1 MHNDVKFQESFNN
14 KIIRNEILRNINSIQ
29 DLFRLML
36 TSTNNKQLITR
47 SLDILDFTL
56 DFSHPESKLLI
67 PILKYINR
75 FHSVT
80 LYHPTDESL
89 NLIENVDILEIHRS
103 KIQHS
108 NTINH
113 LSNIIRNRL
122 IIDKMFSKG
131 IICNTKPLMKFNN
144 SPQWS
149 CVTLDDGFNIE
160 THNITSITNRIT
172 LIESFEY
179 TESDSI
185 DKFIRTKI
193 FSNLKE
199 INLRWQNKLN
209 LDNEMLKHL
218 AEGSECGIEILKLSR
233 WRKNITDEG
242 LIHFKDTVKVLW
254 LRDMSRYRITGKSI
268 SEFSQ
273 LEELKIRRCHAIQT
287 EDIERL
293 CRGGK
298 LKSFNLDRF
307 RECQS
312 YDSFSNL
319 QYFRVM
325 THAFNQISELPPA
338 GKRFITHLYI
348 NKFDV
353 EENYFSD
360 FSNLQVF
367 DVNPNCRCWS
377 TSKLITNIF
386 SNRNPN
392 IGPLEHLT
400 IFDTNIDDETLQY
413 LIGTRSIKI
422 FVNHNITSKG
432 ISFLDGIERIEL
444 RTCSKIDDNAMKYL
458 WNAKEVSIINCPLI
472 TSEGYK
478 QLQHVK
484 HLTISNYKFP
494 HNSFQYLSNIETLEV
509 IKFEKYYDLDY
520 REVYPKIAPKF
531 QDDSQ
536 AVSQEIIQQYLSKI
550 KIIKISEDPDFLSD
564 HSIRYLISQGVR
576 IDNHKTKEYIFYK

>member
-1 MHNDVKFQESFNN
+1 MNNDVKFQESFNN
-14 KIIRNEILRNINSIQ
+14 KIIRNEILRNINSIP

-75 FHSVT
+75 FHKVT
-80 LYHPTDESL
+80 LYQPTDESL
-89 NLIENVDILEIHRS
+89 NLIESVDILVIHKS

-113 LSNIIRNRL
+113 LSNIIKNRL

-131 IICNTKPLMKFNN
+131 IICNTKPLIKFNN

-149 CVTLDDGFNIE
+149 CVTSDDGFNIE
-160 THNITSITNRIT
+160 THNIASITNGVT
-172 LIESFEY
+172 LMEYFEY
-179 TESDSI
+179 KEPECI
-185 DKFIRTKI
+185 EKFIRTKI

-199 INLRWQNKLN
+199 INIERHNRFKL
-209 LDNEMLKHL
+209 DDEMLKHL
-218 AEGSECGIEILKLSR
+218 AEGSECGIEILKLDLRGSY
-233 WRKNITDEG
+233 ITDEG

-254 LRDMSRYRITGKSI
+254 LRVILHYSVTGKSI
-268 SEFSQ
+268 PEFTQ
-273 LEELKIRRCHAIQT
+273 LEELKIKRCRNIET
-287 EDIERL
+287 ENIERL

-298 LKSFNLDRF
+298 LKSLSLDIF
-307 RECQS
+307 EDCQS

-319 QYFRVM
+319 QYFRVIV
-325 THAFNQISELPPA
+325 HSYNQIDQLPPA

-348 NKFDV
+348 KGYFA
-353 EENYFSD
+353 EENYLSD

-367 DVNPNCRCWS
+367 DINPDRRFLS

-400 IFDTNIDDETLQY
+400 IYDTNIDDETLQY

-422 FVNHNITSKG
+422 FINHNITSKG

-509 IKFEKYYDLDY
+509 IKFDKYHYLDCD
-520 REVYPKIAPKF
+520 EQYPKKTPKF

-550 KIIKISEDPDFLSD
+550 KIIKISGDPDFLSD
-564 HSIRYLISQGVR
+564 DSIRYLISQGVR
-576 IDNHKTKEYIFYK
+576 IDNRENKIKFFF

>member
-1 MHNDVKFQESFNN
+1 
-14 KIIRNEILRNINSIQ
+14 
-29 DLFRLML
+29 ML

-56 DFSHPESKLLI
+56 DFSHPESKLLR

-75 FHSVT
+75 FHKLT

-89 NLIENVDILEIHRS
+89 NLIESVDILEIHRS

-113 LSNIIRNRL
+113 LLNIIRNRL
-122 IIDKMFSKG
+122 IIDKIFSKG

-149 CVTLDDGFNIE
+149 CVTSDDGFNIE
-160 THNITSITNRIT
+160 THNITSLTNRIT
-172 LIESFEY
+172 LIEYLEY
-179 TESDSI
+179 NASDSI

-199 INLRWQNKLN
+199 INLRWQEKLI
-209 LDNEMLKHL
+209 LDDEMLKHL
-218 AEGSECGIEILKLSR
+218 AEGSECGIEILKLDH
-233 WRKNITDEG
+233 WMENITDEV

-254 LRDMSRYRITGKSI
+254 LINMSRYFVTGKSI
-268 SEFSQ
+268 SEFTQ
-273 LEELKIRRCHAIQT
+273 LEELKIRRCFGIET
-287 EDIERL
+287 EDIEIL

-298 LKSFNLDRF
+298 LKSLSLDRF

-312 YDSFSNL
+312 YDSLSNL
-319 QYFRVM
+319 QYFSVIA
-325 THAFNQISELPPA
+325 HAFNQISELPPA

-348 NKFDV
+348 KKFDV
-353 EENYFSD
+353 EENYFSK

-367 DVNPNCRCWS
+367 DINTNRRCLS
-377 TSKLITNIF
+377 TSKFITNIF

-400 IFDTNIDDETLQY
+400 IYDTNIDDDILQY

-422 FVNHNITSKG
+422 FINHNITSKG

-494 HNSFQYLSNIETLEV
+494 HNSFQFLSNIETLEV
-509 IKFEKYYDLDY
+509 IKFEKYYHLDY
-520 REVYPKIAPKF
+520 REKDVGMAPKF

-550 KIIKISEDPDFLSD
+550 KIIKISEDPDFLTD
-564 HSIRYLISQGVR
+564 DSIRYLISQGVR